1 MLELKYLR
9 SHFAEIKK
17 RLQHRGEDLSD
28 LDHFDDM
35 DRKRR
40 TLIQETEELKA
51 RRNQVSKDISQLKKE
66 KQDADHL
73 IKEMREV
80 GDRIKAIDH
89 ELKEV
94 EEKLNHLL
102 LSIPNIPHESVPFG
116 EDEDDNMLARDWGE
130 VRDFGV
136 EPKPHWDLATELD
149 ILDFERAAKVTGSR
163 FVFYKGLGARLERA
177 LLNFMMDL
185 HADQHG
191 YTEMLPPQIVN
202 RDSLTGTGQ
211 LPKFAEDVFKLEELD
226 YFLIP
231 TAEVPVTNYHRDE
244 ILDIDDLPKKYVAYS
259 ANFRSEA
266 GSAGRDTRGLI
277 RQHQFNKVELVQF
290 VKPEESYEA
299 LENLTGNA
307 EKVLQLLKLPYRVM
321 SMCTGDLGFT
331 AAKKYDIEVWIPSY
345 ETYREI
351 SSCSNFEAFQARRA
365 GIRFRREQGGKPEYV
380 HTLNGSGLAI
390 GRTVAAIL
398 ENYQEEDGSITIPE
412 VLRPYMGGLETITA
426 PDEE

>member
-116 EDEDDNMLARDWGE
+116 EDEDDNMLA
-130 VRDFGV
+130 
-136 EPKPHWDLATELD
+136 
-149 ILDFERAAKVTGSR
+149 VTGAR
-163 FVFYKGLGARLERA
+163 FVILGLNQNRTGIWQQSWISLI
-177 LLNFMMDL
+177 LN
-185 HADQHG
+185 
-191 YTEMLPPQIVN
+191 
-202 RDSLTGTGQ
+202 
-211 LPKFAEDVFKLEELD
+211 
-226 YFLIP
+226 
-231 TAEVPVTNYHRDE
+231 
-244 ILDIDDLPKKYVAYS
+244 
-259 ANFRSEA
+259 
-266 GSAGRDTRGLI
+266 
-277 RQHQFNKVELVQF
+277 
-290 VKPEESYEA
+290 
-299 LENLTGNA
+299 
-307 EKVLQLLKLPYRVM
+307 
-321 SMCTGDLGFT
+321 
-331 AAKKYDIEVWIPSY
+331 
-345 ETYREI
+345 
-351 SSCSNFEAFQARRA
+351 
-365 GIRFRREQGGKPEYV
+365 EQQK
-380 HTLNGSGLAI
+380 
-390 GRTVAAIL
+390 
-398 ENYQEEDGSITIPE
+398 
-412 VLRPYMGGLETITA
+412 
-426 PDEE
+426 

>member
-130 VRDFGV
+130 VRDFGF

-202 RDSLTGTGQ
+202 RDSLTG
-211 LPKFAEDVFKLEELD
+211 
-226 YFLIP
+226 
-231 TAEVPVTNYHRDE
+231 NR
-244 ILDIDDLPKKYVAYS
+244 S
-259 ANFRSEA
+259 AS
-266 GSAGRDTRGLI
+266 
-277 RQHQFNKVELVQF
+277 
-290 VKPEESYEA
+290 
-299 LENLTGNA
+299 
-307 EKVLQLLKLPYRVM
+307 
-321 SMCTGDLGFT
+321 
-331 AAKKYDIEVWIPSY
+331 
-345 ETYREI
+345 
-351 SSCSNFEAFQARRA
+351 
-365 GIRFRREQGGKPEYV
+365 
-380 HTLNGSGLAI
+380 
-390 GRTVAAIL
+390 
-398 ENYQEEDGSITIPE
+398 
-412 VLRPYMGGLETITA
+412 
-426 PDEE
+426 